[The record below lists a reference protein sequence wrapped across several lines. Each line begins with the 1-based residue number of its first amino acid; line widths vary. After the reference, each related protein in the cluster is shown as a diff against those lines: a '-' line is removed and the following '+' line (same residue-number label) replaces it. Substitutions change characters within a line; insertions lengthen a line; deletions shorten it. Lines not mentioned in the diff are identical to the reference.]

1 MADREDLIMQ
11 LYKES
16 FGKTFNKYDI
26 SVRYDNK
33 NGSLHMNEHRDG
45 EEHFTKAQ
53 IEAAMKYF
61 KENIEKFKKSGVE
74 ASRKK
79 VYEIS
84 VAAISLMTHPQDDK
98 K

>member
-11 LYKES
+11 LYKQS
-16 FGKTFNKYDI
+16 FGKNFNKYDI

-33 NGSLHMNEHRDG
+33 DGSLHMNEHRDG

-53 IEAAMKYF
+53 IDAAMNYF
-61 KENIEKFKKSGVE
+61 KENIEKFKTSGLE

-84 VAAISLMTHPQDDK
+84 VAAISLMTQPPEEK

>member
-16 FGKTFNKYDI
+16 FGKSFNKYDI

-33 NGSLHMNEHRDG
+33 DGSLHMNEHREG

-53 IEAAMKYF
+53 IDAAMKYF
-61 KENIEKFKKSGVE
+61 NDNIEAMKKSGLDV
-74 ASRKK
+74 SRRK

-84 VAAISLMTHPQDDK
+84 AAAISLMTKPPEEDK
-98 K
+98 

>member
-11 LYKES
+11 LYKQS
-16 FGKTFNKYDI
+16 FGKNFNKYDI

-33 NGSLHMNEHRDG
+33 DGSLHMNEHRDG
-45 EEHFTKAQ
+45 EEHFTKEQ
-53 IEAAMKYF
+53 IDAAMKYF
-61 KENIEKFKKSGVE
+61 KDNIEKFKTSGIE

-84 VAAISLMTHPQDDK
+84 VAAISLMTQPPEEK

>member
-16 FGKTFNKYDI
+16 FGKNFNKYDI
-26 SVRYDNK
+26 SVRYDSK
-33 NGSLHMNEHRDG
+33 DGSLHMNEHREG

-53 IEAAMKYF
+53 IDSAMKYF
-61 KENIEKFKKSGVE
+61 KDNIEKFKTSGLE

-84 VAAISLMTHPQDDK
+84 VAAISLMTQPQEDK

>member
-1 MADREDLIMQ
+1 
-11 LYKES
+11 
-16 FGKTFNKYDI
+16 
-26 SVRYDNK
+26 
-33 NGSLHMNEHRDG
+33 
-45 EEHFTKAQ
+45 
-53 IEAAMKYF
+53 MKYF